1 MSKIKDLTKI
11 QSHQRVVYSATKEL
25 INEKTGEVSTT
36 EKFTIAKEKTK
47 DNFIK
52 VFVENIKY
60 LIDLENHEKSLFFI
74 VLSRLN
80 YKNLFFFDKGCKKS
94 IIDGK
99 FLSRSSMY
107 RAFDGLL
114 EKGVLIKIDSNDD
127 ILNDMMINSDDAYLV
142 NPNIVGKGSWL
153 ELKNLRHTISYNY
166 DFEKLEA
173 TKEIIQDVRYEGYE
187 EITENLESH
196 EVKQINQIVSEDGK
210 HSETEIVI
218 GEKEDYIDKSNVVI
232 DIEPNEVVTP
242 QPKEHDDEPNLF
254 SGIELEEDKQNE
266 PNLNDSKAYD
276 IQMMI
281 ERRKFIEAE
290 NEKQKLEN
298 ENLKLQIELKKLD
311 LQNK

>member
-127 ILNDMMINSDDAYLV
+127 ILNDMMINSDDVYLV

-173 TKEIIQDVRYEGYE
+173 TKEIIQDARYEGYE

-196 EVKQINQIVSEDGK
+196 EVKQISQYASEDGK
-210 HSETEIVI
+210 HIETEIVI
-218 GEKEDYIDKSNVVI
+218 GEKDQNKGDII
-232 DIEPNEVVTP
+232 DIEPAAETISEAANNQVIG
-242 QPKEHDDEPNLF
+242 DEPNLF
-254 SGIELEEDKQNE
+254 SGLEDDTENE
-266 PNLNDSKAYD
+266 PKLLDSKAYD
-276 IQMMI
+276 LQILT
-281 ERRKFIEAE
+281 ERRKLIEAE
-290 NEKQKLEN
+290 NENMRLK
-298 ENLKLQIELKKLD
+298 LKLQGK
-311 LQNK
+311 